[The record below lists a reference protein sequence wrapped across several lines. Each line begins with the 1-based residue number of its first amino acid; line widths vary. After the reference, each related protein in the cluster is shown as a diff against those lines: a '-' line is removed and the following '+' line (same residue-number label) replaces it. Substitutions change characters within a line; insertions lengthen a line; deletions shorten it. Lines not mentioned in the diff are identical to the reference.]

1 MPNKK
6 QSARPAESG
15 WLMATALLSLP
26 ALRIGIE
33 RFGLTLSELEELCR
47 HEAESEMWSQGRKG
61 TLPWRNDV
69 ILSAGIIKGPG
80 EDENEWHR
88 LEELCVRFINE
99 ITNEDKRRAS
109 KGKDRKP
116 TDGSNELTTRRE
128 FAECILPPESLEVIL
143 GRSESE
149 YRWKLAKEL
158 RSRSAILGSALSAR
172 SKKQGVKTPG
182 QLGPFIELSRGINRK
197 KRAEVLREI
206 AQRQE
211 EIEARKWRIAG
222 LKKSLKN
229 LPEKLG

>member
-26 ALRIGIE
+26 ALRIGIK

-47 HEAESEMWSQGRKG
+47 YEAEFEMESQGHKG
-61 TLPWRNDV
+61 TLPWRSDV
-69 ILSAGIIKGPG
+69 VLSAGISKGPG

-88 LEELCVRFINE
+88 LEELCQGFLAE
-99 ITNEDKRRAS
+99 MESEDKRRAS
-109 KGKDRKP
+109 KGKD
-116 TDGSNELTTRRE
+116 GSLNPRRP
-128 FAECILPPESLEVIL
+128 FYSWILPTESLLVIL

-182 QLGPFIELSRGINRK
+182 QLGPIIELSRGINRK

-211 EIEARKWRIAG
+211 EIEAHKWRIAG

>member
-47 HEAESEMWSQGRKG
+47 HEAEFEMESQGLKG
-61 TLPWRNDV
+61 ALPWRRDV
-69 ILSAGIIKGPG
+69 ILCAGIGKGPDDK
-80 EDENEWHR
+80 EDENEWYR
-88 LEELCVRFINE
+88 LERLCERFTSE
-99 ITNEDKRRAS
+99 MEGEEKRRAR
-109 KGKDRKP
+109 KGKDGSGNPRK
-116 TDGSNELTTRRE
+116 SY
-128 FAECILPPESLEVIL
+128 ASWILPSEHLRVIF

-149 YRWKLAKEL
+149 YRWKLLKSLKSKSE
-158 RSRSAILGSALSAR
+158 ILGSALSEK
-172 SKKQGVKTPG
+172 SKGATSEALEG
-182 QLGPFIELSRGINRK
+182 LGLIIDLSRVINRNR
-197 KRAEVLREI
+197 RAEVMREI

-211 EIEARKWRIAG
+211 EIEAHKWRIAG

>member
-26 ALRIGIE
+26 ALRIGVE
-33 RFGLTLSELEELCR
+33 RFKLTLSELEELCR
-47 HEAESEMWSQGRKG
+47 HEAECEMESQGHKG
-61 TLPWRNDV
+61 ALPWRRDV
-69 ILSAGIIKGPG
+69 ILCAGISKGPG

-88 LEELCVRFINE
+88 LDELTGRFITE
-99 ITNEDKRRAS
+99 MQKEDKRRAG
-109 KGKDRKP
+109 KGKDRKAL
-116 TDGSNELTTRRE
+116 DGSNKSTPRRE
-128 FAECILPPESLEVIL
+128 FASWILPSESLEVIL

-149 YRWKLAKEL
+149 YRWKLNKEL
-158 RSRSAILGSALSAR
+158 RWRSATLGSALSAR
-172 SKKQGVKTPG
+172 NKKQGVNEPNR
-182 QLGPFIELSRGINRK
+182 LGPIIELSRGINRK

-211 EIEARKWRIAG
+211 EIEAHKWRIAG

>member
-26 ALRIGIE
+26 ALRIGIK

-47 HEAESEMWSQGRKG
+47 YEAEFEMESQGLKG
-61 TLPWRNDV
+61 ALPWRSDV
-69 ILSAGIIKGPG
+69 VLSAGISKGPG

-88 LEELCVRFINE
+88 LEELCQGFLAEMESEN
-99 ITNEDKRRAS
+99 KRRAS
-109 KGKDRKP
+109 KGKDGSSNPRKP
-116 TDGSNELTTRRE
+116 FTDT
-128 FAECILPPESLEVIL
+128 ILPSESLKVIL
-143 GRSESE
+143 GKSDSE

-182 QLGPFIELSRGINRK
+182 QLGPIIELSRGINRK

-211 EIEARKWRIAG
+211 EIEAHKWRIAG

>member
-1 MPNKK
+1 MLFR
-6 QSARPAESG
+6 SFYS
-15 WLMATALLSLP
+15 W
-26 ALRIGIE
+26 
-33 RFGLTLSELEELCR
+33 
-47 HEAESEMWSQGRKG
+47 
-61 TLPWRNDV
+61 
-69 ILSAGIIKGPG
+69 
-80 EDENEWHR
+80 
-88 LEELCVRFINE
+88 
-99 ITNEDKRRAS
+99 
-109 KGKDRKP
+109 
-116 TDGSNELTTRRE
+116 
-128 FAECILPPESLEVIL
+128 ILPTESLLVIL

-182 QLGPFIELSRGINRK
+182 QLGPIIELSRGINRK

-211 EIEARKWRIAG
+211 EIEAHKWRIAG

>member
-26 ALRIGIE
+26 ALRIGIK

-47 HEAESEMWSQGRKG
+47 YEAEFEMESQGHKG
-61 TLPWRNDV
+61 TLPWRSDV
-69 ILSAGIIKGPG
+69 VLSAGISKWPG

-88 LEELCVRFINE
+88 HDELRERFITGMQKEN
-99 ITNEDKRRAS
+99 KRRAD
-109 KGKDRKP
+109 KGKDRKSL
-116 TDGSNELTTRRE
+116 DGTNILIPRKTFESW
-128 FAECILPPESLEVIL
+128 ILPQESLKVVL
-143 GRSESE
+143 GISEGD

-158 RSRSAILGSALSAR
+158 RSRSAILGSALSAKR
-172 SKKQGVKTPG
+172 KIKVKVALG
-182 QLGPFIELSRGINRK
+182 DLGPIINLSRAINRK
-197 KRAEVLREI
+197 KRAEVLQEI
-206 AQRQE
+206 TQKQV
-211 EIEARKWRIAG
+211 EIDGLKWRIAG

>member
-26 ALRIGIE
+26 ALRIGVE
-33 RFGLTLSELEELCR
+33 RFKLTLSELEELCR
-47 HEAESEMWSQGRKG
+47 LEAEIEAVSQGHKG
-61 TLPWRNDV
+61 ALPWRSDV
-69 ILSAGIIKGPG
+69 VLSAGIRKRPAG
-80 EDENEWHR
+80 DENEWHR
-88 LEELCVRFINE
+88 VEELCERFITE
-99 ITNEDKRRAS
+99 MGKEDKRRAI
-109 KGKDRKP
+109 KGKD
-116 TDGSNELTTRRE
+116 GSLNPRRP
-128 FAECILPPESLEVIL
+128 FYSWILPTESLKVIL

-158 RSRSAILGSALSAR
+158 RWRSATLGSALSAR
-172 SKKQGVKTPG
+172 NKKQGVNEPN
-182 QLGPFIELSRGINRK
+182 QLGPIIELSRGINRK

-211 EIEARKWRIAG
+211 EIEAHKWRIAG

>member
-1 MPNKK
+1 
-6 QSARPAESG
+6 
-15 WLMATALLSLP
+15 MATALLSLP

-47 HEAESEMWSQGRKG
+47 HEAVSEMSSQGRKG

-69 ILSAGIIKGPG
+69 ILSAGISKGPG

-88 LEELCVRFINE
+88 LEELRQGFLVE
-99 ITNEDKRRAS
+99 MESEDKRRAS
-109 KGKDRKP
+109 KGKD
-116 TDGSNELTTRRE
+116 GSLNPRRP
-128 FAECILPPESLEVIL
+128 FFSWILPTESLLVIL

-211 EIEARKWRIAG
+211 EIEAHKWRIAG